1 MGTRTALLAL
11 VTTLCAF
18 AESSQSPKLE
28 PHQFRAYRLIQ
39 YDLDGN
45 SYGSRRT
52 NFDAHVKTVSADA
65 ILSKARELRRHVI
78 LARFQDMTQDGLD
91 ALERIAPSLAGVLLI
106 LPNMVAEMDAE
117 TVEQCKSVENALLRK
132 KMETPVYF
140 VFENERV
147 MEIYND
153 AVNSESANSGW
164 GSGGDDFRL
173 LLGAP
178 GSKPLVLTPMVNL
191 QGWLAG
197 ASPSR
202 GSAQQD
208 QRTIA
213 VVAHYDVFAAAP
225 ALATGADS
233 NGSGILALLELARLF
248 SSLYQ
253 SSRAHGKY
261 NLLFVLTAAGHLQ
274 FGGARHWLDEAEPG
288 LLQSIDFVL
297 CLDSI
302 ASSDR
307 LRFHSAKSTTSEG
320 MRHIFEA
327 FEGAGKAVGVPVE
340 AVHKRINVT
349 EGTLHWEHEA
359 FTYKRIPAATISAR
373 PSPPPVFGRSSLF
386 DVASPTRGIDTLQ
399 LHIRCI
405 AEGLSRL
412 VYPAAHQLQEA
423 RGLEV
428 FTGSLGVDADF
439 LQSWSAYLSRT
450 ARAAP
455 FLTSQGVVVAEL
467 QSMLQARTQETSRQP
482 FALEDERFTFYDV
495 TNSTVDSF
503 RVKSSLIDVALF
515 VGVTAYCLALHTA
528 LRFAVVGF
536 DAFYFKQLRRFFA
549 GK

>member
-1 MGTRTALLAL
+1 
-11 VTTLCAF
+11 
-18 AESSQSPKLE
+18 
-28 PHQFRAYRLIQ
+28 
-39 YDLDGN
+39 
-45 SYGSRRT
+45 
-52 NFDAHVKTVSADA
+52 
-65 ILSKARELRRHVI
+65 
-78 LARFQDMTQDGLD
+78 
-91 ALERIAPSLAGVLLI
+91 
-106 LPNMVAEMDAE
+106 
-117 TVEQCKSVENALLRK
+117 
-132 KMETPVYF
+132 
-140 VFENERV
+140 
-147 MEIYND
+147 
-153 AVNSESANSGW
+153 
-164 GSGGDDFRL
+164 
-173 LLGAP
+173 
-178 GSKPLVLTPMVNL
+178 
-191 QGWLAG
+191 
-197 ASPSR
+197 
-202 GSAQQD
+202 
-208 QRTIA
+208 
-213 VVAHYDVFAAAP
+213 
-225 ALATGADS
+225 
-233 NGSGILALLELARLF
+233 
-248 SSLYQ
+248 
-253 SSRAHGKY
+253 
-261 NLLFVLTAAGHLQ
+261 
-274 FGGARHWLDEAEPG
+274 
-288 LLQSIDFVL
+288 
-297 CLDSI
+297 
-302 ASSDR
+302 
-307 LRFHSAKSTTSEG
+307 
-320 MRHIFEA
+320 
-327 FEGAGKAVGVPVE
+327 VPVE